1 MEKKNAESN
10 KQLLYKY
17 AGFSTQLLVSLG
29 LAVFA
34 GWWIDKKINFRFPVA
49 IWLFPLV
56 VLLFILFTLPH
67 TTGCAS
73 ITLN

>member
-1 MEKKNAESN
+1 MERKSIQSN

-34 GWWIDKKINFRFPVA
+34 GQWFDKKLHLPFPIA
-49 IWLFPLV
+49 IWTFPLV
-56 VLLFILFTLPH
+56 VLLIILFKVVKET
-67 TTGCAS
+67 S
-73 ITLN
+73 SKK